1 MDKIIQS
8 KKFKTAAIIAG
19 VILCALLIFALGI
32 SVGMHKGRFSC
43 NFGKNYERNFMGQRE
58 GMKRQGFM
66 PGPPMELGNKG
77 FRNAHGIAGQIISIS
92 DNKIVLKNRDNQ
104 ENTIAVSDKTLIKS
118 QQSDLKISDLKSGDE
133 IVVMGKPDE
142 SGVVNADL
150 IRIFTKVE

>member
-8 KKFKTAAIIAG
+8 KKFKTASIIVG

-43 NFGKNYERNFMGQRE
+43 NFGKNYERNFMGQHK
-58 GMKRQGFM
+58 GMEF
-66 PGPPMELGNKG
+66 GNKG

-118 QQSDLKISDLKSGDE
+118 KQSDLKITDLKSGDE